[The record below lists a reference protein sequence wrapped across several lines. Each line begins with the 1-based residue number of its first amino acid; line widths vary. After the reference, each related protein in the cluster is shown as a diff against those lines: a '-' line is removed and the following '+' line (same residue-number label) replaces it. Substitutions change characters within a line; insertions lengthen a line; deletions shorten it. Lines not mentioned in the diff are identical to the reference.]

1 MAKMT
6 TMEEFKNLLPKNGEV
21 ADEDVLAR
29 SQIKLKEELMSIQTV
44 VEEGNINYKR
54 FVVNTSNPNTITPV
68 SKLRIADMTSNPNSV
83 FVNGVAL
90 DTTQYLRC
98 RNPRHDD
105 SHLGNTRNHLFLQTQ
120 RIQVPNAGRT

>member
-1 MAKMT
+1 MAKIT

-68 SKLRIADMTSNPNSV
+68 SKLRITDMTSNPSFV

-90 DTTQYLRC
+90 DTTQYHYLNGELIFDNVIVVHGDVIIYR
-98 RNPRHDD
+98 
-105 SHLGNTRNHLFLQTQ
+105 
-120 RIQVPNAGRT
+120 